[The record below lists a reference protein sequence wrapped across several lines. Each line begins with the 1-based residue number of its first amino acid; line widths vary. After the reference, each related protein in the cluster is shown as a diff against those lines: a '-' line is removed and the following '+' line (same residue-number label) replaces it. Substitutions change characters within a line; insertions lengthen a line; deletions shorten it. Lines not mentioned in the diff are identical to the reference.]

1 MSIVVLKRNS
11 RRFQAPISGR
21 GHDGFSLVGGYRN
34 VGAVGQT
41 NLAKSVTRTRFRG
54 NAPMG
59 HGGCCGTYKI
69 SVCNSGSCCTNDPSI
84 IKSTVKNTKGAI
96 LKQYKWI
103 HSAYPRYWVKPDDS
117 MPENYS
123 QGIYV
128 KNLTAQYSNCVV
140 NKVDAGINEYCY
152 SKIIETD
159 QFYPPMGL
167 DRSTSF
173 LTVSGNSYG
182 NGDYFA
188 NSSGSSG
195 SQHRGGSLF
204 DLNDNT
210 FAKSNEGRYS
220 NSGVYTYNFSTLT
233 NQNKIPI
240 KGDHWGIQLPNP
252 IILYKFKLVGPPD
265 GSNGLP
271 KGIVIVGNSSSLVTG
286 INAAAGERV
295 EPWDVLF
302 ETNDLSIVDKE
313 WGYGKTIFINLNV
326 GVGFSKSYRGFRII
340 VKTTNNG
347 AAVALAEWRLYEA
360 QIVPDYDNKCKAA
373 SYHIGGKKYY
383 RSFYSKDLNSRPTS
397 CSQYITAGLYK
408 KNNLPTP
415 PCLQSFPMN
424 LSHNGCDVN
433 YLTPQEAIAAGALP
447 SDWMNCN
454 NETNPNC
461 VPNSGI

>member
-140 NKVDAGINEYCY
+140 NKVDAGINDC
-152 SKIIETD
+152 D
-159 QFYPPMGL
+159 
-167 DRSTSF
+167 
-173 LTVSGNSYG
+173 GNL
-182 NGDYFA
+182 
-188 NSSGSSG
+188 
-195 SQHRGGSLF
+195 QCR
-204 DLNDNT
+204 
-210 FAKSNEGRYS
+210 
-220 NSGVYTYNFSTLT
+220 
-233 NQNKIPI
+233 
-240 KGDHWGIQLPNP
+240 
-252 IILYKFKLVGPPD
+252 
-265 GSNGLP
+265 
-271 KGIVIVGNSSSLVTG
+271 
-286 INAAAGERV
+286 
-295 EPWDVLF
+295 
-302 ETNDLSIVDKE
+302 
-313 WGYGKTIFINLNV
+313 
-326 GVGFSKSYRGFRII
+326 
-340 VKTTNNG
+340 
-347 AAVALAEWRLYEA
+347 
-360 QIVPDYDNKCKAA
+360 AA

-397 CSQYITAGLYK
+397 CSQYVTAGLYK

>member
-128 KNLTAQYSNCVV
+128 KKLTAQYSNCVV

-152 SKIIETD
+152 SKIIETN
-159 QFYPPMGL
+159 QFYPPIAFSNNN
-167 DRSTSF
+167 DKI
-173 LTVSGNSYG
+173 VSGNSYG
-182 NGDYFA
+182 NGKYVA
-188 NSSGSSG
+188 SASGSAG
-195 SQHRGGSLF
+195 ITYRAYNLF
-204 DLNDNT
+204 DFGST
-210 FAKSNEGRYS
+210 IAKSNNRYDG
-220 NSGVYTYNFSTLT
+220 SGAYTSTYST
-233 NQNKIPI
+233 STTQNNIPI
-240 KGDHWGIQLPNP
+240 KGDYWSIELPTP
-252 IILYKFKLVGPPD
+252 IILYKFKLIGPTAGD
-265 GSNGLP
+265 GLP
-271 KGIVIVGNSSSLVTG
+271 KGIVIVGNNSAFDPVSSNNFG
-286 INAAAGERV
+286 NRV
-295 EPWDVLF
+295 GPWDVLF
-302 ETNDLSIVDKE
+302 ETDDLSIVDKD
-313 WGYGKTIFINLNV
+313 WGYNKTIFINLNV
-326 GVGFSKSYRGFRII
+326 GLFSKSYSVFRII
-340 VKTTNNG
+340 VKTTNG
-347 AAVALAEWRLYEA
+347 FSSAALEEWTLYEG
-360 QIVPDYDNKCKAA
+360 QIVPDYDNKCKSA

-397 CSQYITAGLYK
+397 CSQYVTAGLYK